1 MHSSSCH
8 HNHDNDHDNDDD
20 DNDDDEVC
28 LRASFHVIE
37 QRGDGVGETQKEK
50 KDRR

>member
-8 HNHDNDHDNDDD
+8 HNNDNDNDNDNDDD
-20 DNDDDEVC
+20 DVC

-37 QRGDGVGETQKEK
+37 QRGDGVGEIQKEK
-50 KDRR
+50 KDR